1 MTVAPGGN
9 ILAAVD
15 GSLEARDAVDVA
27 AQLARAWD
35 AELHVVHVWSGHASN
50 LTAVVAAAA
59 ARRLLADEVTN
70 AVGRGATV
78 SEQHFLIGAAA
89 AGIAELGEELAA
101 ILCVL
106 GQHRQSR
113 VGRMVFGSV
122 NAELLRATRRPLLF
136 VTSKDD
142 WPPRRVLVGDDG
154 SAASLGAA
162 MMGAE
167 IGRLYHAEVELMRA
181 AGATLGVEHA
191 SAGPVAAGEAS
202 LTADARRLED
212 STGTPV
218 SVSVVDASPYAA
230 LQGGSTHGRTLVAV
244 GTRQHGGLVHWMEG
258 SVSRELVHSA
268 ATLLVVPP
276 TM

>member
-1 MTVAPGGN
+1 
-9 ILAAVD
+9 
-15 GSLEARDAVDVA
+15 
-27 AQLARAWD
+27 
-35 AELHVVHVWSGHASN
+35 
-50 LTAVVAAAA
+50 
-59 ARRLLADEVTN
+59 
-70 AVGRGATV
+70 
-78 SEQHFLIGAAA
+78 
-89 AGIAELGEELAA
+89 
-101 ILCVL
+101 
-106 GQHRQSR
+106 
-113 VGRMVFGSV
+113 MVFGSV
-122 NAELLRATRRPLLF
+122 NAELLRATRRPLLL

-142 WPPRRVLVGDDG
+142 WPPQRVLVGDDG

-167 IGRLYHAEVELMRA
+167 IGRLYDAEVELVRA

-191 SAGPVAAGEAS
+191 SAGPVAAEEAS

-212 STGTPV
+212 STGTRV
-218 SVSVVDASPYAA
+218 SVSVVDASPYAT

-268 ATLLVVPP
+268 AMLLVVPP